1 MKIILSESKY
11 NLLRRHS
18 QIKDLVDL
26 GIRTINRYSDI
37 CDFTRGEFLG
47 EVCWQVSDEMGDSI
61 PIEELHMWVKD
72 NFGDEIKKRFN
83 DLIISE
89 GCNDDY

>member
-11 NLLRRHS
+11 NLLRRHN

-26 GIRTINRYSDI
+26 GIRTINRYSDV
-37 CDFTRGEFLG
+37 CDFTPGEFLK

-61 PIEELHMWVKD
+61 PIDELHMWVNV
-72 NFGDEIKKRFN
+72 NFGDEINKQFN